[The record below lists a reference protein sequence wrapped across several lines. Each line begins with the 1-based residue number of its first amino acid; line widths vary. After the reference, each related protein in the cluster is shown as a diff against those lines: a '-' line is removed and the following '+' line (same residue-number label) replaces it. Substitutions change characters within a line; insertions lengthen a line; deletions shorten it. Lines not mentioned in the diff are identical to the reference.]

1 MQKQRDL
8 LTRRCLPAL
17 MCLFGVNTAHAY
29 RPFDGTDGDVAELGE
44 FELELGPAH
53 VLRAGGR
60 NFLLTPTVFNLG
72 ILPRTELVVDIVGEA
87 PFHPLASPIIGQ
99 RGEPKYKLRDT
110 DVFLKFLLRKGAL
123 QDETGLSIAFEGG
136 PLIPEIYGEKGY
148 GASANL
154 ILSGRW
160 GWFTTHLNNELEFA
174 RGTGD
179 PVWGNSLIFEFGVS
193 ERFRPVTEVV
203 FERDIKGKTNLYSA
217 LGGFIWSVVEDF
229 DIDAAVVVAAED
241 GERAFEGRFGLT
253 WAFAVYEPQE
263 ISPESQEK
271 NADEKRGG
279 EDEDQGQREDEEAA
293 ARPQQHARQ

>member
-1 MQKQRDL
+1 MQKSREWL
-8 LTRRCLPAL
+8 SRGCLPAL
-17 MCLFGVNTAHAY
+17 MCLFGANTAHAY

-53 VLRAGGR
+53 VLREGGR

-87 PFHPLASPIIGQ
+87 PFHPLPSPIIGQ
-99 RGEPKYKLRDT
+99 RGEGKYQLRDT
-110 DVFLKFLLRKGAL
+110 DVFLKFLLRKGTL

-148 GASANL
+148 GASGNL
-154 ILSGRW
+154 IFSGRW
-160 GWFTTHLNNELEFA
+160 GWFTAHLNNELELA

-229 DIDAAVVVAAED
+229 DIDAAVVVATED
-241 GERAFEGRFGLT
+241 GEQAFEGRLGLT
-253 WAFAVYEPQE
+253 WAFAVYEPRE
-263 ISPESQEK
+263 VSPESQEK
-271 NADEKRGG
+271 NADEHRV
-279 EDEDQGQREDEEAA
+279 EDEDQGQSDEEAA
-293 ARPQQHARQ
+293 ASTKQHARR